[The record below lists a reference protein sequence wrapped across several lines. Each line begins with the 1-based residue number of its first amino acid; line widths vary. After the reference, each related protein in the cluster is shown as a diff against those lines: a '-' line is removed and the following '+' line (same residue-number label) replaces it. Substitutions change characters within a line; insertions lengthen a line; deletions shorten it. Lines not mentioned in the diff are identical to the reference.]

1 MGSATIVERR
11 KRHKIANNCAAAP
24 PPPTASSPAGLSPH
38 TGAKGEFQVT
48 HNAAPPLDRL
58 WPHGVQEA
66 SRPRT
71 PLLRTAPPLQATR
84 EDRMVALR
92 KGMTLERGTRPR
104 RYLRQKPILQR

>member
-24 PPPTASSPAGLSPH
+24 PPPTASSPAGFSPS
-38 TGAKGEFQVT
+38 TGVEGEFQVT

-66 SRPRT
+66 SRPRA
-71 PLLRTAPPLQATR
+71 PLLQTAPPPQATR

-92 KGMTLERGTRPR
+92 KGMASERVTSPR
-104 RYLRQKPILQR
+104 RYPRQRLIRHQ